1 MDIKKKNCFFSFWYI
16 IIPII
21 YETIAYR
28 VIFIFSIGSTHLFN
42 MKALLIIDLQND
54 FLDGGA
60 LEVKGS
66 VKLIDGIND
75 LMEKFPLVLA
85 SKDWHPKGHCSFIS
99 SQSEKALW
107 PDHCIQ
113 HSFGA
118 EFPSSLHGYKI
129 NKTFYKGS
137 LVNEESYSA
146 FFVGDKGVSTGL
158 NEYLKELGVKEL
170 YLAGVA
176 LEYCVLATAL
186 DAIKLGY
193 NVTVIEDAVASI
205 SLDQKETIF
214 KKLNSFEAAIA
225 KSFDIR

>member
-1 MDIKKKNCFFSFWYI
+1 
-16 IIPII
+16 
-21 YETIAYR
+21 
-28 VIFIFSIGSTHLFN
+28 

-66 VKLIDGIND
+66 VKLIDVIND
-75 LMEKFPLVLA
+75 LIEKFPLVLA
-85 SKDWHPKGHCSFIS
+85 SKDWHPKEHCSFIS
-99 SQSEKALW
+99 SHSEKALW

-118 EFPSSLHGYKI
+118 EFPSSLHRHKI
-129 NKTFYKGS
+129 NKIFYKGS
-137 LVNEESYSA
+137 FLNEDSYSA
-146 FFVGDKGVSTGL
+146 FFVGEKRVSTGL
-158 NEYLKELGVKEL
+158 NEYLKEHGVKEL

-193 NVTVIEDAVASI
+193 NVTVIQDAVASI
-205 SLDQKETIF
+205 SIDQKEIIF
-214 KKLNSFEAAIA
+214 EKLNSFHAVIA
-225 KSFDIR
+225 KGFDIR